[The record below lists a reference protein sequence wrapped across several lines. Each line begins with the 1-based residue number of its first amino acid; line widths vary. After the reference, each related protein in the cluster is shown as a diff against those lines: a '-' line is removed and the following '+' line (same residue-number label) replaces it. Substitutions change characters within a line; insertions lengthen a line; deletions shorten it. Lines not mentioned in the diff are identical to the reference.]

1 MKPSEIEK
9 LVEDNITFDELLKV
23 YKKVFGEDVPD
34 NIDNSFGFID
44 EELVLDALY
53 TGKPIRKKPVPKG
66 VRL

>member
-23 YKKVFGEDVPD
+23 YKRVFGEDVPD

-53 TGKPIRKKPVPKG
+53 TGKRIRKKSVPKG